1 MSEIDLRLK
10 DLYSMVYERGL
21 GDSLVRSEMTIMCDL
36 GFDQEVRDIVDCFEY
51 DVFHG
56 QVEGF

>member
-1 MSEIDLRLK
+1 
-10 DLYSMVYERGL
+10 MVYERGL
-21 GDSLVRSEMTIMCDL
+21 GDSQVRSEMTILCDL
-36 GFDQEVRDIVDCFEY
+36 GFEQEVRDIVDCFEY

>member
-1 MSEIDLRLK
+1 MLNNEVRLK
-10 DLYSMVYERGL
+10 DLHSMVYERGL
-21 GDSLVRSEMTIMCDL
+21 GDSQVRSEMTILCDL
-36 GFDQEVRDIVDCFEY
+36 GFEQEVRDIVDCFEY